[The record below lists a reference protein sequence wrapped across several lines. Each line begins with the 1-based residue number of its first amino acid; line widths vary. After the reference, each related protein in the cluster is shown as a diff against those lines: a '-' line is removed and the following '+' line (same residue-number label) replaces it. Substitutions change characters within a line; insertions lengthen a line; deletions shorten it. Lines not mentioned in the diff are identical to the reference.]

1 VLKKSKTDNKVL
13 FINAEREFARQGNKN
28 KLREEDRSKILE
40 NFEARQDV
48 EYLSRLVDHSEI
60 QENDYSLSVTSYV
73 KSEDTREV
81 IDIKVLNAEI
91 KQIVAR
97 QSELRTQIDAI
108 VADLEGD
115 A

>member
-1 VLKKSKTDNKVL
+1 V
-13 FINAEREFARQGNKN
+13 
-28 KLREEDRSKILE
+28 
-40 NFEARQDV
+40 
-48 EYLSRLVDHSEI
+48 SRLVDHSKI

-73 KSEDTREV
+73 KAEDTREA

-97 QSELRTQIDAI
+97 QSELRSQIDSI